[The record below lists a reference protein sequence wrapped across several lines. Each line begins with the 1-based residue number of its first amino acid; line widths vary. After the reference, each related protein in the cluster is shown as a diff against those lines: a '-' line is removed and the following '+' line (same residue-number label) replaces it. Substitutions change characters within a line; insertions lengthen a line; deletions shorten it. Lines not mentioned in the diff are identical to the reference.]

1 MLRTQ
6 TQSSPLLRTRTQ
18 SSPSPRTRI
27 QRTKWSLT
35 SRQGYILRSFPKT
48 QKDAILGILMQSSPF
63 SFPLLKFFPLHLH
76 LNFFRQQLFPPTK
89 LFCIIYTLTQED
101 NEKEKEN
108 SEEDI
113 DNTQLENE
121 VLYYCLCNTEVYL
134 YHMHT
139 FFSEFVHQKE
149 AF

>member
-89 LFCIIYTLTQED
+89 LFCIIYTPASRMIMRKRKKIQRKILTIH
-101 NEKEKEN
+101 NWRMR
-108 SEEDI
+108 
-113 DNTQLENE
+113 
-121 VLYYCLCNTEVYL
+121 YYITV
-134 YHMHT
+134 
-139 FFSEFVHQKE
+139 FVIQMITYTG
-149 AF
+149 